1 MMPMSQDCATARI
14 GTLQA
19 GAARAR
25 CGRWAAAVLVLIIWL
40 PGARAQGADGGENL
54 ADRVKAAFIFKFAN
68 YVEWPADTFSA
79 ADAPI
84 RIAVMGADPLAAEL
98 ATMVVGRTVQGRPL
112 AIRRM
117 AAGESIAGVHVIFI
131 GAAQA
136 PGLRRVMEESPTQST
151 LVVTD
156 FQGALEL
163 GSMINFVLVER
174 RLKFEIALDTA
185 EKRRLKLSSR
195 LLAVAL
201 GVRRGAP

>member
-1 MMPMSQDCATARI
+1 MVMVMGQGFPAVRI
-14 GTLQA
+14 GALQS
-19 GAARAR
+19 AALL
-25 CGRWAAAVLVLIIWL
+25 VLVLWL
-40 PGARAQGADGGENL
+40 TVVPGRAAASGEEL
-54 ADRVKAAFIFKFAN
+54 EDRVKAAFIFKFAN
-68 YVEWPADTFSA
+68 YVEWPVDTFAA

-136 PGLRRVMEESPTQST
+136 PGLRRVMEESPTEAT

-163 GSMINFVLVER
+163 GSMINFALVER
-174 RLKFEIALDTA
+174 RLKFEIALDNA

>member
-1 MMPMSQDCATARI
+1 MVMVMGQGFPSVRI
-14 GTLQA
+14 GALQS
-19 GAARAR
+19 AALL
-25 CGRWAAAVLVLIIWL
+25 VLVLWL
-40 PGARAQGADGGENL
+40 TVVPGRAAASGEEL
-54 ADRVKAAFIFKFAN
+54 EDRVKAAFIFKFAN
-68 YVEWPADTFSA
+68 YVEWPVDTFAA

-136 PGLRRVMEESPTQST
+136 PGLRRVMEESPTEAT

-163 GSMINFVLVER
+163 GSMINFAPVER
-174 RLKFEIALDTA
+174 RLKFEIALDNA